1 MSGSVVTA
9 RVLIVLLIAR
19 YTKVHNN
26 CTTIKYEKSLLLFS
40 IKCICV
46 SEMGHLQL
54 ALITSVRVIQLD
66 LTQPFA
72 YYTDMYGLDSTQ
84 YCFATDI
91 SYLQSPKPVVMR

>member
-1 MSGSVVTA
+1 M
-9 RVLIVLLIAR
+9 
-19 YTKVHNN
+19 
-26 CTTIKYEKSLLLFS
+26 FS

-72 YYTDMYGLDSTQ
+72 YYTDMYGLDTTLLLS
-84 YCFATDI
+84 CFATDI
-91 SYLQSPKPVVMR
+91 HYLQSTGCSCL